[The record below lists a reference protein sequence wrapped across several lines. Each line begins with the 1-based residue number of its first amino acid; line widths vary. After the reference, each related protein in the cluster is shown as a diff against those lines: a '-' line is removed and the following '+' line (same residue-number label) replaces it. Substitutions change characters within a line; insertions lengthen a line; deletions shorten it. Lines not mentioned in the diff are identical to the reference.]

1 MRMRGAREDGEGN
14 EDMYGTREL
23 HHARTLVTPSNNEQ
37 AAANHGNG
45 ALSAVP
51 VNTMDRT
58 GTPVTAA
65 CGSTSR

>member
-1 MRMRGAREDGEGN
+1 
-14 EDMYGTREL
+14 MYGTREL
-23 HHARTLVTPSNNEQ
+23 HHARALVTPSNNEQ

-51 VNTMDRT
+51 VNTMDRH